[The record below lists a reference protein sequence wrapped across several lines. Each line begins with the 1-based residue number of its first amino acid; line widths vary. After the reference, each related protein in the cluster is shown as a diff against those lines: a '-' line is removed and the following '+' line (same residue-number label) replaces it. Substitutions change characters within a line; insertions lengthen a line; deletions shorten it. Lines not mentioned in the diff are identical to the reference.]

1 MSDLPLIL
9 ILTLFLSLLYA
20 FTNGARDSGNA
31 IATLVSERIV
41 SPRMAVLICAAM
53 NLLGALLGTAVALT
67 VAKGLIHIH
76 VIADCQT
83 LALSALTG
91 AILWHGVTRFFNL
104 PSSSFHGLIGGLCGA
119 AVAAGGWQALQYGTI
134 FRKVLLPIIF
144 TPVGGLVLSFLL
156 TAVLV
161 RLTLPMHPRVGDYL
175 FQKLQLFSSAFMALS
190 HGMNDAQKAAGVITL
205 ALFSFQRI
213 SLEEVTL
220 WVRVV
225 CALAMALGTI
235 YGGLRIIRKRRY
247 KVFELQSLHGFVSG
261 LSSAIVTLCFSLTG
275 APISTT
281 HVYASTIVGAGSS
294 KRLSGVRWGIA
305 RSIIVVWILTIPAA
319 ALMGAL
325 VFHLSTM
332 I

>member
-41 SPRMAVLICAAM
+41 SPRLAVLICAAM

-76 VIADCQT
+76 VIADYQT
-83 LALSALTG
+83 LALSALAG

-104 PSSSFHGLIGGLCGA
+104 PSSSFHGLMGGLGGA
-119 AVAAGGWQALQYGTI
+119 AVASGGWQALQYETI
-134 FRKVLLPIIF
+134 CWKVLLPIIF
-144 TPVGGLVLSFLL
+144 TPLGGFVLSFLM

-161 RLTLPMHPRVGDYL
+161 RWSLPMHPRVGDYL
-175 FQKLQLFSSAFMALS
+175 FQKLQLFSSALMALS
-190 HGMNDAQKAAGVITL
+190 HGMNDAQKAAGVIIL
-205 ALFSFQRI
+205 ALFSFHRLPLGEI
-213 SLEEVTL
+213 SF
-220 WVRVV
+220 WVRVA

-235 YGGLRIIRKRRY
+235 YGGLRIIRTRRY

-261 LSSAIVTLCFSLTG
+261 LSSVIVILSFSLAG

-281 HVYASTIVGAGSS
+281 HVFASTIVGAGSS

-319 ALMGAL
+319 ALMGAM
-325 VFHLSTM
+325 VFHLLKM